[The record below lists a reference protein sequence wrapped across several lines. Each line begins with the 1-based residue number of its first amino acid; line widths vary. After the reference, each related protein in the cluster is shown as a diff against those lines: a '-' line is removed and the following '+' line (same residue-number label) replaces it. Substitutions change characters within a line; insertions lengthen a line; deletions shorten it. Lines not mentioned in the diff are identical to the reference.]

1 VNAAA
6 LLALQ
11 DIDSALTGI
20 ANRRPRLPELA
31 AHQAAAAALDQ
42 HRALMAAAQQRI
54 DAAQASIE
62 AAEHASADIT
72 TKRTRL
78 EAQLKTIIAPREAE
92 ALMHQI
98 DTLNGQRGELDDQEL
113 AALDEQGEGEAQ
125 LAALDAQL
133 PELESA
139 AAATEAAL
147 LEATMSLD
155 EEAAGLQ
162 ERRPGVAAVL
172 TADELHAY
180 DRARQHF
187 AGVAVTRL
195 EGHRCHGC
203 HLDLSPAE
211 MDQVKAT
218 PQGSLPECP
227 QCGRFLVR

>member
-1 VNAAA
+1 MNAAA

-11 DIDSALTGI
+11 EIDSALTGI

-31 AHQAAAAALDQ
+31 AHQAATAALAE

-62 AAEHASADIT
+62 AAEHASAEIT

-98 DTLNGQRGELDDQEL
+98 ETLNGQRGELDDQEL
-113 AALDEQGEGEAQ
+113 AALDEQGEGEAE
-125 LAALDAQL
+125 LAALADLLPQL
-133 PELESA
+133 TA
-139 AAATEAAL
+139 AAEATAAALAVATGALDAEAADL
-147 LEATMSLD
+147 H
-155 EEAAGLQ
+155 
-162 ERRPGVAAVL
+162 ERRPGVAGAL
-172 TADELHAY
+172 TPDEQHAY

-187 AGVAVTRL
+187 DGVAISRL

-218 PQGSLPECP
+218 PEGSLPECP